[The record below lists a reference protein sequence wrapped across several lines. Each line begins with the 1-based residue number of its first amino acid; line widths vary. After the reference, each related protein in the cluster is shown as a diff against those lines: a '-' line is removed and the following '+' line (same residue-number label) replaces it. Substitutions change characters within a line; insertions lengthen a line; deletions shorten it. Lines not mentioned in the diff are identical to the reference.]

1 MAQLIVLGFEDETG
15 ADNFIA
21 KLKQMTREQII
32 GLQDVVKAVRR
43 EDGKTK
49 IHQGVNLAG
58 AGALSGGF
66 WGMLIGLI
74 FWMPWLGFAIGAA
87 TGALA
92 GKMSDM
98 GIDDTFIRETSE
110 SIQPG
115 QAAVFMLVGEST
127 PDRVE
132 AEIRG
137 TDAKVIKTNLSAD
150 QEAHL
155 RELFPSDAGDSAA
168 S

>member
-1 MAQLIVLGFEDETG
+1 MAQLIVLGFENEAE
-15 ADNFIA
+15 ADGFIA
-21 KLKQMTREQII
+21 KLRQMSKEQII
-32 GLQDVVKAVRR
+32 GLQDVVKVARR

-49 IHQGVNLAG
+49 IHQGMNLAA

-66 WGMLIGLI
+66 WGMLIGII

-87 TGALA
+87 SGAIA
-92 GKMSDM
+92 GKMSDI
-98 GIDDTFIRETSE
+98 GIDDGFIKETAD
-110 SIQPG
+110 SIKPR
-115 QAAVFMLVGEST
+115 QAAVFMLIGEQT

-132 AEIRG
+132 AEIKD
-137 TDAKVIKTNLSAD
+137 THAKVIKTNLSAE

-155 RELFPSDAGDSAA
+155 RELFPTDAGDSAG

>member
-1 MAQLIVLGFEDETG
+1 MAQLIVLGFDNEAG
-15 ADNFIA
+15 ADEFIA
-21 KLKQMTREQII
+21 KLERMTKEQII
-32 GLQDVVKAVRR
+32 GLQDVVKVVRR

-49 IHQGVNLAG
+49 VHQGMSLTG

-87 TGALA
+87 TGAIA
-92 GKMSDM
+92 GKMSDI
-98 GIDDTFIRETSE
+98 GIDDEFIKETAE
-110 SIQPG
+110 SIKPG
-115 QAAVFMLVGEST
+115 QAAVFMLLGEST
-127 PDRVE
+127 PDRVD
-132 AEIRG
+132 AEIKG
-137 TDAKVIKTNLSAD
+137 TNARLIKTNLSAE

-155 RELFPSDAGDSAA
+155 RELFPTDAGDSAV

>member
-1 MAQLIVLGFEDETG
+1 MAQLIVLGFENEAA
-15 ADNFIA
+15 ADDFMA
-21 KLKQMTREQII
+21 KLKQMTKEQII
-32 GLQDVVKAVRR
+32 GLQDVVKVVRR

-49 IHQGVNLAG
+49 IHQSLNLTG

-87 TGALA
+87 SGALA

-98 GIDDTFIRETSE
+98 GIDDTFIKDTAEN
-110 SIQPG
+110 IQPG
-115 QAAVFMLVGEST
+115 QAAVFMLVGEQT

-132 AEIRG
+132 AEIKG
-137 TDAKVIKTNLSAD
+137 TNARVIKTNLSAE

-155 RELFPSDAGDSAA
+155 RELFPSEAGESTP